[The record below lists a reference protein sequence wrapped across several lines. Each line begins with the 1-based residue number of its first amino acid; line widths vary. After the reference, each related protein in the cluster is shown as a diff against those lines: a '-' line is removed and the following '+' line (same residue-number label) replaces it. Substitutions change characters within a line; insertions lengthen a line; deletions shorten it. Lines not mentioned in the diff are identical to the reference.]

1 MIMAIASTAS
11 LILSSVLIIIYLST
25 PIYILR
31 GDASGYIGFTGYYL
45 EAFGERLRSPML
57 DSLRIYTAPIYI
69 SSSVALITSAL
80 SIAMYLRGRF
90 SIHMLAML
98 QGSSGILVISI
109 GILAALSQIVERVL
123 AVVASSYSHES
134 SAGRIIYAGTEVYEA
149 IPWILRVLIS
159 QLPYTSL
166 LMLTATLLIY
176 SFKRRL
182 G

>member
-1 MIMAIASTAS
+1 MMAIASTAS
-11 LILSSVLIIIYLST
+11 ILLSSILIIIYLTT
-25 PIYILR
+25 PLYILR
-31 GDASGYIGFTGYYL
+31 GDANGYIGFTGYYL

-69 SSSVALITSAL
+69 SSFVALITSAL
-80 SIAMYLRGRF
+80 SITKYIRRGF

-98 QGSSGILVISI
+98 QGSAGILIISI
-109 GILAALSQIVERVL
+109 GILAALSQIVERVS

-134 SAGRIIYAGTEVYEA
+134 SAGKIIYAGTEVYEA

-166 LMLTATLLIY
+166 LMLTATIVIQLIKK
-176 SFKRRL
+176 S
-182 G
+182 

>member
-31 GDASGYIGFTGYYL
+31 GDVSGYIGFTGYYL

-80 SIAMYLRGRF
+80 SIAKYMRRRGF

-98 QGSSGILVISI
+98 QGSAGILVISI

-123 AVVASSYSHES
+123 AVVSSSYSHETT
-134 SAGRIIYAGTEVYEA
+134 AGRIIYAGTEVYETM
-149 IPWILRVLIS
+149 PWILRVLIS

-166 LMLTATLLIY
+166 LMLTAILVIQL
-176 SFKRRL
+176 FKKS
-182 G
+182 

>member
-11 LILSSVLIIIYLST
+11 ILLSSILIIIYLTT

-31 GDASGYIGFTGYYL
+31 GDVSGYIGFTGYYL
-45 EAFGERLRSPML
+45 KAFGERLRSPML
-57 DSLRIYTAPIYI
+57 DSLRIYTASIYI

-80 SIAMYLRGRF
+80 SIAKYMRRRGF

-98 QGSSGILVISI
+98 QGSVGILVISI
-109 GILAALSQIVERVL
+109 GILAALSQIVERVS

-134 SAGRIIYAGTEVYEA
+134 SAGKIIYAGTEVYEA

-166 LMLTATLLIY
+166 LMLTATIVIQLIKK
-176 SFKRRL
+176 S
-182 G
+182 

>member
-1 MIMAIASTAS
+1 MAIASTAS
-11 LILSSVLIIIYLST
+11 LLLSSVLIIIYLTT

-31 GDASGYIGFTGYYL
+31 GDVSGHIGFTGYYL

-80 SIAMYLRGRF
+80 SIAKYMRRGF
-90 SIHMLAML
+90 SIYMLALL
-98 QGSSGILVISI
+98 QGSAGILVISI
-109 GILAALSQIVERVL
+109 GVLVALSQIVERVL
-123 AVVASSYSHES
+123 AVVASSYSHET
-134 SAGRIIYAGTEVYEA
+134 SAGRIIYGGTEVYEA

-166 LMLTATLLIY
+166 LMLTAILVIQL
-176 SFKRRL
+176 FKKS
-182 G
+182 